1 MAKKVS
7 KNQRTDRGKN
17 RQENRMAKIVVS
29 VKKENGQYAYV
40 NKFVSLDNV
49 QEELKAARA

>member
-17 RQENRMAKIVVS
+17 RQENKMAKIVFAS
-29 VKKENGQYAYV
+29 KKDNGRFTFKTKVVNQENL
-40 NKFVSLDNV
+40 K
-49 QEELKAARA
+49 QELSAIK

>member
-29 VKKENGQYAYV
+29 VKKANGQFAYV
-40 NKFVSLDNV
+40 NKFVPLDNV

>member
-17 RQENRMAKIVVS
+17 RSEIKMAKIVFAS
-29 VKKENGQYAYV
+29 KKDNGRFTFKSKVVNQEN
-40 NKFVSLDNV
+40 
-49 QEELKAARA
+49 LKAEIAAVK